1 MSPTPDG
8 DQQAA
13 AALAD
18 LLEVMRRLRD
28 PVNGCPWDRAQDFA
42 SIAPYTLEEA
52 HEVADAI
59 AREDWT
65 QLRDELG
72 DLLFQVVFY
81 ARLGEERGWFDFASL
96 TSSIRDKL
104 QRRHPHVF
112 AAQDS
117 QATDAHTL
125 NQAWEHSKAGER
137 AAQGATGVLDGV
149 ALALPALTRAAKLG
163 KRAARV
169 GFDWPDAGAVAGK
182 VREELTELTS
192 ELAAGQQDA
201 ASEELG
207 DLLFALAQY
216 SRHLGLDPESA
227 LRQANRKFERRFQA
241 MERQSQAAGLDGGVL
256 LAAVWDQLWNSVKLA
271 ERKNALPE
279 GDRNRQSRNDR
290 DK

>member
-1 MSPTPDG
+1 MSSTPDG
-8 DQQAA
+8 DQRAA

-28 PVNGCPWDRAQDFA
+28 PVSGCPWDRAQDFA

-59 AREDWT
+59 ARADWT

-96 TSSIRDKL
+96 TSGIRDKL

-117 QATDAHTL
+117 LATDARTL
-125 NQAWEHSKAGER
+125 SHAWEHSKAGER

-169 GFDWPDAGAVAGK
+169 GFDWPDADAVAGK
-182 VREELTELTS
+182 VREELAELTA
-192 ELAAGQQDA
+192 ELAAGQEDA

-216 SRHLGLDPESA
+216 SRHLGLDPEA
-227 LRQANRKFERRFQA
+227 VLRQANRKFERRFAA
-241 MERQSQAAGLDGGVL
+241 MENQLQIAGRDLQKMSAAD
-256 LAAVWDQLWNSVKLA
+256 WDQAWNTVKL
-271 ERKNALPE
+271 
-279 GDRNRQSRNDR
+279 S
-290 DK
+290 DKDQP

>member
-1 MSPTPDG
+1 MSPTPAG
-8 DQQAA
+8 DQPAA

-28 PVNGCPWDRAQDFA
+28 PVNGCPWDREQDFA
-42 SIAPYTLEEA
+42 SIAPYTLE
-52 HEVADAI
+52 
-59 AREDWT
+59 DWQ

-96 TSSIRDKL
+96 TASIRDKL

-112 AAQDS
+112 AAQD
-117 QATDAHTL
+117 APPADTRTL
-125 NQAWEHSKAGER
+125 NQAWEHGKAEER
-137 AAQGATGVLDGV
+137 AAHGAPGVLDGV

-169 GFDWPDAGAVAGK
+169 GFDWPDAAAVAGK
-182 VREELTELTS
+182 VREELAELTTELD
-192 ELAAGQQDA
+192 AGQQDA

-216 SRHLGLDPESA
+216 GRHLGLDPESA
-227 LRQANRKFERRFQA
+227 LRQANRKFERRFTA
-241 MERQSQAAGLDGGVL
+241 MESKLQTAGRDLQQMSAAD
-256 LAAVWDQLWNSVKLA
+256 WDQLWNTVKLN
-271 ERKNALPE
+271 EKNPP
-279 GDRNRQSRNDR
+279 
-290 DK
+290 

>member
-1 MSPTPDG
+1 MKPTPDG
-8 DQQAA
+8 DQRAA
-13 AALAD
+13 AALAG

-28 PVNGCPWDRAQDFA
+28 PVSGCPWDREQDFA

-59 AREDWT
+59 AREDWP

-81 ARLGEERGWFDFASL
+81 ARLAQERGWFDFASL
-96 TSSIRDKL
+96 TAGIRDKL

-112 AAQDS
+112 AAQDLP
-117 QATDAHTL
+117 ATDARTL
-125 NQAWEHSKAGER
+125 SQAWEHSKAGER
-137 AAQGATGVLDGV
+137 AAQGATGALDGV

-182 VREELTELTS
+182 VREELAELTS

-216 SRHLGLDPESA
+216 GRHLGLDPESA
-227 LRQANRKFERRFQA
+227 LRQANRKFERRFAA
-241 MERQSQAAGLDGGVL
+241 MESRLRTAGRDPQQLSAAD
-256 LAAVWDQLWNSVKLA
+256 WDPLWNKVKLS
-271 ERKNALPE
+271 EKDSP
-279 GDRNRQSRNDR
+279 
-290 DK
+290 

>member
-1 MSPTPDG
+1 MSSMPDG
-8 DQQAA
+8 DPRAA
-13 AALAD
+13 AALAG

-28 PVNGCPWDRAQDFA
+28 PVGGCPWDREQDFA
-42 SIAPYTLEEA
+42 SIAPHTLEEA

-59 AREDWT
+59 ARRDWA

-96 TSSIRDKL
+96 TEGIRDKL
-104 QRRHPHVF
+104 RRRHPHVF
-112 AAQDS
+112 AAQDA
-117 QATDAHTL
+117 QATDLRSL
-125 NQAWEHSKAGER
+125 NQAWEHGKAAER

-169 GFDWPDAGAVAGK
+169 GFDWPDAAAVAGK
-182 VREELTELTS
+182 VREELGELTQ
-192 ELAAGQQDA
+192 ELAAGRPDA

-216 SRHLGLDPESA
+216 SRHLGIDPESA
-227 LRQANRKFERRFQA
+227 LRHANRKFERRFAA
-241 MERQSQAAGLDGGVL
+241 METRLQAAGRDPQYLSAQDWDL
-256 LAAVWDQLWNSVKLA
+256 LWHAVKSA
-271 ERKNALPE
+271 E
-279 GDRNRQSRNDR
+279 
-290 DK
+290 

>member
-1 MSPTPDG
+1 MSLTPDG
-8 DQQAA
+8 DRQAA

-28 PVNGCPWDRAQDFA
+28 PVSGCPWDRAQDFA
-42 SIAPYTLEEA
+42 SIAPHTLEEA

-59 AREDWT
+59 AREDWP

-81 ARLGEERGWFDFASL
+81 ARLGDERGWFDFASL
-96 TSSIRDKL
+96 TSGIRDKL
-104 QRRHPHVF
+104 RRRHPHVF

-125 NQAWEHSKAGER
+125 NQAWEHGKAGER

-182 VREELTELTS
+182 VREELAELTT

-216 SRHLGLDPESA
+216 SRHLGLDPESV
-227 LRQANRKFERRFQA
+227 LRNANRKFERRFAA
-241 MERQSQAAGLDGGVL
+241 MENQLKVAGRDLQQMSAAD
-256 LAAVWDQLWNSVKLA
+256 WDQLWNTVKLT
-271 ERKNALPE
+271 EKKPP
-279 GDRNRQSRNDR
+279 
-290 DK
+290 

>member
-256 LAAVWDQLWNSVKLA
+256 LAAAWDQLWNSVKLA
-271 ERKNALPE
+271 ERKTALPE
-279 GDRNRQSRNDR
+279 GDRNRQSRDDR

>member
-8 DQQAA
+8 DQAAA

-59 AREDWT
+59 AREDWP

-96 TSSIRDKL
+96 TAGIRDKL

-112 AAQDS
+112 AAQD
-117 QATDAHTL
+117 APPTDTRIL
-125 NQAWEHSKAGER
+125 NQAWEHSKAKER
-137 AAQGATGVLDGV
+137 AAHGASGVLDGV

-169 GFDWPDAGAVAGK
+169 GFDWPDAGAVAVK
-182 VREELTELTS
+182 VREELAELTT
-192 ELAAGQQDA
+192 ELAAGQHDA

-216 SRHLGLDPESA
+216 GRHLGLDPESA
-227 LRQANRKFERRFQA
+227 LRQANYKFERRFTA
-241 MERQSQAAGLDGGVL
+241 METQLQTAGQDLQRMSAAD
-256 LAAVWDQLWNSVKLA
+256 WEHLWNTVKL
-271 ERKNALPE
+271 
-279 GDRNRQSRNDR
+279 S
-290 DK
+290 

>member
-1 MSPTPDG
+1 MTPTPDS
-8 DQQAA
+8 DQRAA
-13 AALAD
+13 ATLAD

-28 PVNGCPWDRAQDFA
+28 PVNGCPWDREQDFA

-59 AREDWT
+59 AREDWP

-96 TSSIRDKL
+96 TAGIRDKL

-117 QATDAHTL
+117 QATDARTL
-125 NQAWEHSKAGER
+125 NQAWEHNKAGER
-137 AAQGATGVLDGV
+137 ASRGATGVLDGV

-163 KRAARV
+163 KRASRV
-169 GFDWPDAGAVAGK
+169 GFDWPDANGVAGK
-182 VREELTELTS
+182 VREELAELTT

-216 SRHLGLDPESA
+216 GRHLGLDPESA
-227 LRQANRKFERRFQA
+227 LRQANRKFERRFAA
-241 MERQSQAAGLDGGVL
+241 MESQLQTAGRDRQQLSAAD
-256 LAAVWDQLWNSVKLA
+256 WDQLWNRVKLSEKA
-271 ERKNALPE
+271 PP
-279 GDRNRQSRNDR
+279 
-290 DK
+290 

>member
-1 MSPTPDG
+1 
-8 DQQAA
+8 
-13 AALAD
+13 
-18 LLEVMRRLRD
+18 
-28 PVNGCPWDRAQDFA
+28 
-42 SIAPYTLEEA
+42 
-52 HEVADAI
+52 
-59 AREDWT
+59 
-65 QLRDELG
+65 
-72 DLLFQVVFY
+72 
-81 ARLGEERGWFDFASL
+81 L
-96 TSSIRDKL
+96 TSGIRDKL

-117 QATDAHTL
+117 QATDAQTL

-227 LRQANRKFERRFQA
+227 LRLANRKFERRFAA
-241 MERQSQAAGLDGGVL
+241 MEDQLQIAGRDPQQMSAAD
-256 LAAVWDQLWNSVKLA
+256 WDQAWNTVKLS
-271 ERKNALPE
+271 ERKTSPEPVQQAFIDPAIGCLP
-279 GDRNRQSRNDR
+279 
-290 DK
+290 

>member
-1 MSPTPDG
+1 MSPTPDA

-28 PVNGCPWDRAQDFA
+28 PVSGCPWDRAQDFA

-59 AREDWT
+59 ARADWT

-96 TSSIRDKL
+96 TEGIRDKL

-112 AAQDS
+112 AVQDS
-117 QATDAHTL
+117 QATDAHAL
-125 NQAWEHSKAGER
+125 NQAWEHSKASER

-182 VREELTELTS
+182 VREELAELTT

-227 LRQANRKFERRFQA
+227 LRQANRKFERRFAA
-241 MERQSQAAGLDGGVL
+241 MENQLKIAGRDLQQMSAAD
-256 LAAVWDQLWNSVKLA
+256 WDQAWNTVKLS
-271 ERKNALPE
+271 EKDPP
-279 GDRNRQSRNDR
+279 
-290 DK
+290 

>member
-28 PVNGCPWDRAQDFA
+28 PVSGCPWDRAQDFA

-59 AREDWT
+59 ARADWT

-96 TSSIRDKL
+96 TVGIRDKL

-112 AAQDS
+112 AARDS

-182 VREELTELTS
+182 VREELAELTT

-207 DLLFALAQY
+207 DLLFAVAQY

-227 LRQANRKFERRFQA
+227 LRQANRKFERRFAA
-241 MERQSQAAGLDGGVL
+241 MENQLQIAGRDLHQMSAAD
-256 LAAVWDQLWNSVKLA
+256 WDQAWNTVKLA
-271 ERKNALPE
+271 ERKDALPE
-279 GDRNRQSRNDR
+279 GD
-290 DK
+290 

>member
-8 DQQAA
+8 DQRAA

-28 PVNGCPWDRAQDFA
+28 PVSGCPWDRAQDFA

-59 AREDWT
+59 ARADWT

-96 TSSIRDKL
+96 TSGIRDKL

-117 QATDAHTL
+117 LATDARTL
-125 NQAWEHSKAGER
+125 SQAWERSKAGER
-137 AAQGATGVLDGV
+137 AARGATGVLDGV

-182 VREELTELTS
+182 VREELAELTT

-216 SRHLGLDPESA
+216 SRHLGLDPEAA
-227 LRQANRKFERRFQA
+227 LRQANRKFERRFAA
-241 MERQSQAAGLDGGVL
+241 MENQLQIAGRDLQKMS
-256 LAAVWDQLWNSVKLA
+256 AVDWDQAWNTVKLS
-271 ERKNALPE
+271 EKDQP
-279 GDRNRQSRNDR
+279 
-290 DK
+290 

>member
-8 DQQAA
+8 DPQAA

-28 PVNGCPWDRAQDFA
+28 PVSGCPWDRAQDFA

-59 AREDWT
+59 ARADWA

-96 TSSIRDKL
+96 TAGIRDKL

-112 AAQDS
+112 AARDS

-125 NQAWEHSKAGER
+125 NQAWEHSKAWER

-182 VREELTELTS
+182 VREELAELTT
-192 ELAAGQQDA
+192 ELAAGRQDA

-227 LRQANRKFERRFQA
+227 LRQANRKFERRFAA
-241 MERQSQAAGLDGGVL
+241 MENQLKNSGRDLQRMSAAD
-256 LAAVWDQLWNSVKLA
+256 WDQAWNTVKLA
-271 ERKNALPE
+271 ERKDALPE
-279 GDRNRQSRNDR
+279 GDQ

>member
-28 PVNGCPWDRAQDFA
+28 PVSGCPWDRAQDFA

-59 AREDWT
+59 ARADWT

-96 TSSIRDKL
+96 TEGIRDKL

-169 GFDWPDAGAVAGK
+169 GFDWPDAGAVGGK
-182 VREELTELTS
+182 VREELAELTTELV
-192 ELAAGQQDA
+192 AGQQEA

-227 LRQANRKFERRFQA
+227 LRQANRKFERRFAA
-241 MERQSQAAGLDGGVL
+241 MENQLQVAGRDLQQMSAAD
-256 LAAVWDQLWNSVKLA
+256 WDQAWNTVKLS
-271 ERKNALPE
+271 EKGQP
-279 GDRNRQSRNDR
+279 
-290 DK
+290 

>member
-8 DQQAA
+8 DPQAA

-28 PVNGCPWDRAQDFA
+28 PVSGCPWDRAQDFA

-96 TSSIRDKL
+96 TSGIRDKL

-117 QATDAHTL
+117 PATDAHTL

-182 VREELTELTS
+182 VREELAELTT

-227 LRQANRKFERRFQA
+227 LRHANRKFERRFVA
-241 MERQSQAAGLDGGVL
+241 MEDQLQIAGRDPQQMSAAD
-256 LAAVWDQLWNSVKLA
+256 WDQAWNTVKLS
-271 ERKNALPE
+271 EKNPP
-279 GDRNRQSRNDR
+279 
-290 DK
+290 

>member
-28 PVNGCPWDRAQDFA
+28 PVSGCPWDRAQDFA

-59 AREDWT
+59 ARADWT

-96 TSSIRDKL
+96 TSGIRDKL

-112 AAQDS
+112 AARDS
-117 QATDAHTL
+117 QAIDAHTL

-137 AAQGATGVLDGV
+137 AAQGASGVLDGV

-169 GFDWPDAGAVAGK
+169 GFDWPDAGTVAGK
-182 VREELTELTS
+182 VREELAELTT
-192 ELAAGQQDA
+192 ELAAGRQDA

-227 LRQANRKFERRFQA
+227 LRQANRKFERRFAA
-241 MERQSQAAGLDGGVL
+241 MENQLKGAGRDLQQMSAAD
-256 LAAVWDQLWNSVKLA
+256 WDQAWNTVKLS
-271 ERKNALPE
+271 EKNQP
-279 GDRNRQSRNDR
+279 
-290 DK
+290 